1 MRYVLICIGV
11 GLSKELQKFYSFIQ
25 FLIKVWKQFFE
36 MLIFYNGVALAVLM
50 NSKLTTTF
58 FKIQDL
64 I

>member
-1 MRYVLICIGV
+1 MHRGWTVKRITKILFIH
-11 GLSKELQKFYSFIQ
+11 SFIH

-50 NSKLTTTF
+50 NSKLTITF
-58 FKIQDL
+58 FKIQNL